1 MFYMCPRCLM
11 LGTSNC
17 SQDDLDSDKE
27 IDEDSMQTL
36 EYIFRFWFDI
46 RDKSGNLSPV
56 LLEGDVAEKFLNGI
70 TATEYFT
77 NSFKR
82 NQVINKLES
91 SLDTFYTMKID
102 SFRLSS
108 PEARSEKVIPKNRPE
123 VLHKIVDLKEIVLV
137 D

>member
-1 MFYMCPRCLM
+1 M